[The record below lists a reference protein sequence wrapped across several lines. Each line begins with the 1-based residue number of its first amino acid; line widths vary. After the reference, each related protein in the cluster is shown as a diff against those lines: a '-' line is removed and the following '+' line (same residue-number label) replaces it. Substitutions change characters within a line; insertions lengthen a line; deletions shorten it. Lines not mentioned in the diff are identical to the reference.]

1 MSNELREKSDSAER
15 EKLESW
21 SRIKRK
27 IKEKKEREEKWEYWG
42 RNKETN
48 EFLCKKKMRL
58 IMFFY
63 TNQSIFVLLYL

>member
-1 MSNELREKSDSAER
+1 MREKSDSAER

-21 SRIKRK
+21 SRIERNIKGKKKRR
-27 IKEKKEREEKWEYWG
+27 EMRVLRKKQ
-42 RNKETN
+42 RNKWV
-48 EFLCKKKMRL
+48 FMQKIKMRL